1 MRYRIALAV
10 LIALPLLP
18 GLAPAQS
25 ASPSQETQLQLEMKR
40 KRLVV
45 RPETRTDLAVRDA
58 EQAAEPAAAAAIA
71 RDASAPSRRQ
81 LDYDVT
87 SAIQARSLRG
97 ARR

>member
-1 MRYRIALAV
+1 MRFRIALVV

-18 GLAPAQS
+18 GVVPAQS
-25 ASPSQETQLQLEMKR
+25 ARPGQETQLQLEMKR

-45 RPETRTDLAVRDA
+45 RPEARTDAAVRDA

-87 SAIQARSLRG
+87 SAIQARQLRG
-97 ARR
+97 IRR

>member
-1 MRYRIALAV
+1 MRYRLALAV
-10 LIALPLLP
+10 LIVLPLLP

-58 EQAAEPAAAAAIA
+58 EQAAEPAAAAIA

-87 SAIQARSLRG
+87 SAIQAQSLRNL
-97 ARR
+97 RR

>member
-1 MRYRIALAV
+1 MRLRIALAV
-10 LIALPLLP
+10 LIVLPLLP
-18 GLAPAQS
+18 SVVPAQS

-45 RPETRTDLAVRDA
+45 RPETRTDTAVRDA

-71 RDASAPSRRQ
+71 RDANAPSRRQ

-87 SAIQARSLRG
+87 SAIQAQQLRG
-97 ARR
+97 LRR